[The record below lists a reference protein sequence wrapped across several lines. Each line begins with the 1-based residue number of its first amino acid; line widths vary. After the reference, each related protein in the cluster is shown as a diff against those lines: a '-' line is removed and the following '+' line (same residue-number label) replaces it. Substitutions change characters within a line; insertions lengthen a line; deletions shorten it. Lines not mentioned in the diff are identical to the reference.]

1 MLKMVGASGQLSL
14 GKRFAGRYF
23 RIEERTDGSIVM
35 LPMEVVP
42 KAEAPVR
49 RRRGLPKFQIAE
61 VKEVVMPSREE
72 RNARR

>member
-23 RIEERTDGSIVM
+23 QIDERADGTIVM
-35 LPMEVVP
+35 LPMEVIP

-49 RRRGLPKFQIAE
+49 RRRDVPRFQIAE
-61 VKEVVMPSREE
+61 VKEIVIPSREQ